1 MKALFSSIYSWADDR
16 LGIDHVLAFAKK
28 KTVPV
33 HSQSVWYY
41 WGGISLFFF
50 LMQGITGLLL
60 LVYYRPGP
68 EAYDSV
74 RQITQEL
81 NFGWFIRSLHSWSA
95 NLMVISVFVHM
106 FSVYFMKA
114 YRAPREFGWW
124 SGLALLMMVLV
135 FGFSGYLL
143 PMDELAYFATK
154 VGLEIPSSMPG
165 VGRII
170 NDIVR
175 GGPEVNEHTIQRF
188 FSLHVVVLPALFVPL
203 LGFHLWLVQRHGNAV
218 PPSEEA
224 KPAAQ
229 RKSVPFFPNFMLHDL
244 AVWLIA
250 LNVLSVC
257 AALFP
262 WELGQPAD
270 PLKPA
275 PAGIHPEWY
284 FMSSFQVLKALG
296 QWFPGTLGEVLGMV
310 IFNVGLIL
318 WFLVP
323 LYDNTTKAGQRGK
336 HATYLGLAAL
346 AILALTTWWGYLAL

>member
-1 MKALFSSIYSWADDR
+1 
-16 LGIDHVLAFAKK
+16 
-28 KTVPV
+28 
-33 HSQSVWYY
+33 
-41 WGGISLFFF
+41 
-50 LMQGITGLLL
+50 
-60 LVYYRPGP
+60 
-68 EAYDSV
+68 
-74 RQITQEL
+74 
-81 NFGWFIRSLHSWSA
+81 
-95 NLMVISVFVHM
+95 
-106 FSVYFMKA
+106 
-114 YRAPREFGWW
+114 
-124 SGLALLMMVLV
+124 
-135 FGFSGYLL
+135 
-143 PMDELAYFATK
+143 
-154 VGLEIPSSMPG
+154 
-165 VGRII
+165 
-170 NDIVR
+170 
-175 GGPEVNEHTIQRF
+175 
-188 FSLHVVVLPALFVPL
+188 
-203 LGFHLWLVQRHGNAV
+203 V

-310 IFNVGLIL
+310 IFNVGLLL

-323 LYDNTTKAGQRGK
+323 LYDNTSKAGQRGK
-336 HATYLGLAAL
+336 QATYLGLAAL